1 MTLLPGKP
9 ESCWTANAPETRYPS
24 YEDSDQADVAII
36 GGGIVGLTAAYLLA
50 NAGLAVTVLEAR
62 RIGRGV
68 TGRSTAK
75 ITCQHTLI
83 YAHLARTL
91 GIDKARLYAQA
102 NLAAVAAIIRL
113 AETLRIECDLERKSA
128 YVYAVRDDRRAFTRH
143 IWNEWFV
150 AYKPDDAEFER
161 TAISFDNPDWAA
173 ITLHSYRSRWGHA
186 EGDPA
191 YAELEARFDPVP
203 RQRVP
208 TLTLHGSLDPVNLPQ
223 MSEGKEAYFAG
234 AYERRLIDGAGHFP
248 QRERP
253 DDVVEHVIGWLR
265 RHC

>member
-128 YVYAVRDDRRAFTRH
+128 YVYAVRDDRRA
-143 IWNEWFV
+143 
-150 AYKPDDAEFER
+150 ALER
-161 TAISFDNPDWAA
+161 
-173 ITLHSYRSRWGHA
+173 
-186 EGDPA
+186 
-191 YAELEARFDPVP
+191 EARWSSRTRRSSIP
-203 RQRVP
+203 RNISW
-208 TLTLHGSLDPVNLPQ
+208 GLPPRC
-223 MSEGKEAYFAG
+223 ARAAG
-234 AYERRLIDGAGHFP
+234 ASSRT
-248 QRERP
+248 RE
-253 DDVVEHVIGWLR
+253 
-265 RHC
+265 